1 MQYSIFAYHMEQQAI
16 LSFLAIALLVIG
28 LVGNGFEMR
37 KIRLSITRDEV
48 LASKNVFLNKRNIKW
63 YILIGIAIV
72 LWAINGAYTRSI

>member
-1 MQYSIFAYHMEQQAI
+1 MEQQPI
-16 LSFLAIALLVIG
+16 LSFTAVALLVIG

-37 KIRLSITRDEV
+37 KIRLSTTRDEE
-48 LASKNVFLNKRNIKW
+48 LASKNVFVNKRNIKW